1 MAAHQPADVRWARVQ
16 AHAAG
21 QSAAHLPSMRRRA
34 QSAAAGV
41 LLLASALALVRLR
54 KTGGAGRA
62 GALQLTYATPG
73 AAVGQPAGWMV
84 QARALPASPTMW
96 RAASAVANARAAIGT
111 ATLRRAFPSWPG
123 IRAAPVMPSYHGPVE
138 YGGAPISATVAPR
151 SPGPLL
157 GSPIA
162 AYHVAI
168 PASAPAGVMPGASAL
183 VPAQASLP
191 AQYSGGPFWGGMP
204 HIVGP
209 VSAPGMVAAYGAIPA
224 YAGREFPVTP
234 VTTPQDLAVNAAIH
248 AGANAAAGAGLQP
261 LAMQAPAGYA
271 VPAPDFLPTVSVKAR
286 APVQTVTPVAAGP
299 PQAAVVAG
307 GAEQMKIV
315 AGPGKGKIVDVTAA
329 GKIVGEGTAPAVA
342 TKAAVHVH
350 AVASPAALHVA
361 PSMPEMPGMPV
372 INGFGP
378 MAVPLAHT
386 VVETPSLRPRDV
398 LSGTEQAA
406 LSADS
411 ASQAAATAQSAL
423 DSNSIGKSDAVKG
436 APAGDIAGRAS
447 AESSETAGRVGE
459 EVTGKEAK
467 IDASKVEGADA
478 VPADAAEGDAA
489 QVVKGR
495 NGASLVGTRVV
506 QLHSTDGDL
515 AASGHLRQGK
525 GGKVASGSR
534 RGNADASGDA
544 SGLLRR
550 QARLGDEPRVLVS
563 VPRGKR
569 AGDFFSAEVA
579 GRGLMLVEVPQGVRS
594 GDQLQLLQVPADDG
608 EELEW
613 VKYNPTQNRAG
624 GGLASWWSAGDLS
637 ARHRGPD
644 QDAMDNAAKSRHEI
658 RDAWNLGD
666 IAPRS
671 YFH

>member
-1 MAAHQPADVRWARVQ
+1 MAAHQLVGVQGPRVQ
-16 AHAAG
+16 AHAVA
-21 QSAAHLPSMRRRA
+21 QSVAHLPSIRRRA

-41 LLLASALALVRLR
+41 LLLASVLALVRLHR
-54 KTGGAGRA
+54 TGGAGRA
-62 GALQLTYATPG
+62 GALQLMYAAPG

-84 QARALPASPTMW
+84 QAGALPASPSMW

-111 ATLRRAFPSWPG
+111 ATLRRELPGWPG
-123 IRAAPVMPSYHGPVE
+123 IRAEPVMPSYHGPVE

-157 GSPIA
+157 RSPIA

-168 PASAPAGVMPGASAL
+168 PASVPAGVMPGASAL
-183 VPAQASLP
+183 VAAQASLP
-191 AQYSGGPFWGGMP
+191 AQYGGRSLWGGMP

-209 VSAPGMVAAYGAIPA
+209 ISAPGMVAAYGAIPA
-224 YAGREFPVTP
+224 YAGSEPFP

-261 LAMQAPAGYA
+261 LVAQAPAGYA

-286 APVQTVTPVAAGP
+286 AQVQTVTPLAEGP

-350 AVASPAALHVA
+350 AGASPAALHVA

-378 MAVPLAHT
+378 MAVPLTHAL
-386 VVETPSLRPRDV
+386 VKTPSLRPREV

-411 ASQAAATAQSAL
+411 AWQAAATAQSAL
-423 DSNSIGKSDAVKG
+423 DSNSIAKTDAVKRV
-436 APAGDIAGRAS
+436 PAGDVAGRAS
-447 AESSETAGRVGE
+447 AESTGTAGGMGE
-459 EVTGKEAK
+459 DMTIKEAN
-467 IDASKVEGADA
+467 IDASKVEGGDA

-506 QLHSTDGDL
+506 HSTDGDFP
-515 AASGHLRQGK
+515 ASGNLRQGN

-550 QARLGDEPRVLVS
+550 QAWLGDEPRVLVS

-579 GRGLMLVEVPQGVRS
+579 GRGLMLVEVPQGVRG

-613 VKYNPTQNRAG
+613 VKYNPTQKHAG

-637 ARHRGPD
+637 SRHRGPD

-666 IAPRS
+666 VAPRS